1 MADPAGPTGKQPGFP
16 NLKGGAE
23 GWKAG
28 QSGNPEGVSK
38 YQANLRRMIEERETP
53 ERVLAVIDAMRE
65 DALAHEKFSAG
76 AAKVYLGAVG
86 LKLDGSTS
94 TKVDLSDAPPEVMD
108 YLRKKI
114 PN

>member
-1 MADPAGPTGKQPGFP
+1 MPDPARPTGGQPGFP
-16 NLKGGAE
+16 NLKSGAE

-28 QSGNPEGVSK
+28 QSGNAEGVSK
-38 YQANLRRMIEERETP
+38 YQAQLRRAIEERETSA
-53 ERVLAVIDAMRE
+53 RVLDVIDAMRL
-65 DALAHEKFSAG
+65 DAMSHEKFSAA

-86 LKLDGSTS
+86 LKMDGNPP

-114 PN
+114 VH